1 MSEDL
6 NFVRDCLFLG
16 NGNHEMSHS
25 EGFDGERINF
35 VIKNVT
41 FLILSRQ
48 GFKCIS
54 PCLLRSVQF

>member
-1 MSEDL
+1 MLEDL
-6 NFVRDCLFLG
+6 TFVRDCLFLG
-16 NGNHEMSHS
+16 NGNHKVSHS
-25 EGFDGERINF
+25 VCFDGERINI

-54 PCLLRSVQF
+54 PCFLRSVQF